1 MGRRNFL
8 DGAHLRDQDGFT
20 PPIHRYLPSP
30 NLTDWVRHY
39 WIPVWN
45 LPEGVCSR
53 QRVLQ
58 YPICLLVVTPEYARL
73 GGPVRALSTTELS
86 GRGWAFGV
94 MLQPAAGR
102 HLAGDVSLL
111 VDGYR
116 DLSQALLIDGSGL
129 RDGLSAVMAADPA
142 HPSTHQAGIALTEAA
157 LSRLPPAA
165 ENDRLVNEIVEW
177 IEQNPDVLRV
187 GQVCDRFGLG
197 ERALQRLCRQRVG
210 LSPKWMIQRRR
221 LHEAVAAIRAGLDL
235 ATLAADLGY
244 ADQAHLTRDFRS
256 VTGMTPGQ
264 VRRQARGALAGDAVT
279 EGADAGS

>member
-8 DGAHLRDQDGFT
+8 DRAHLRDQDGFT

-30 NLTDWVRHY
+30 NLADWVRHY

-73 GGPVRALSTTELS
+73 GGPARALSTTELR

-94 MLQPAAGR
+94 MLHPAAGR
-102 HLAGDVSLL
+102 HLAGEVSLL
-111 VDGYR
+111 VDGFR

-129 RDGLSAVMAADPA
+129 RDGLRAVMTAGPT
-142 HPSTHQAGIALTEAA
+142 HPSTHQAGIALTEATLA
-157 LSRLPPAA
+157 RLPPAA
-165 ENDRLVNEIVEW
+165 ETDRLVNDIVEW
-177 IEQNPDVLRV
+177 IEQNPEVLRV

-221 LHEAVAAIRAGLDL
+221 LHEAVAAIRDGLDL

-244 ADQAHLTRDFRS
+244 ADQAHLTRDFRC

-264 VRRQARGALAGDAVT
+264 VRRQAHDAPAGDDPSG
-279 EGADAGS
+279 GADLTS